1 MYLIPTFFFRL
12 RASVVC
18 FVLFLFFFQLAI
30 YAKYD
35 QDTRIIEVKQ
45 GKFIE
50 FISPAKGNI
59 RDTYISQNL
68 KVR

>member
-1 MYLIPTFFFRL
+1 MLL
-12 RASVVC
+12 S
-18 FVLFLFFFQLAI
+18 FQFTI

-45 GKFIE
+45 GKFKE

-59 RDTYISQNL
+59 RDTYKSQNI
-68 KVR
+68 KVRKRAKIRNRCNQAPHLA